1 MKKVI
6 FFVFLFAALSNW
18 NVVFGQ
24 ITLTENDFAYPGD
37 TVRMSL
43 TDQTSVDY
51 NVTDTAFI
59 WDFSSLTANSQFL
72 REFTSIGFS
81 PVQLTFGILAPQDY
95 QASYFIPETNFPLDQ
110 LNGFLPVTLTDP
122 RSYQKSMTDSI
133 TKVGF
138 SVKVSDVDVAFPS
151 DTIETKYKFPMTY
164 QQVFTT
170 KGYTFIDLSPAAE
183 LKVKQLR
190 YVTST
195 VDGYGQLILPF
206 GTFEVIR
213 IKREI
218 NEIDSIYQSF
228 FGAPSWFGA
237 PPFQTTE
244 YEWIGQNKKD
254 VLLKIVVNN
263 AQGTEQ
269 IQAIEYQDIYL
280 GLDAGLIENDFQV
293 SAFPNPTTDLI
304 QVNSDVIIKNVIL
317 LDAKGL
323 TLEEQVSV
331 DSKKISLNLDAYS
344 AGIYFLNIE
353 SASGS
358 KIIRVTKN

>member
-1 MKKVI
+1 MIKYI
-6 FFVFLFAALSNW
+6 PFLILLSNLS
-18 NVVFGQ
+18 FAQ
-24 ITLTENDFAYPGD
+24 LTLTENDFASPGD
-37 TVRMSL
+37 TVRISQTIETTTDYSL
-43 TDQTSVDY
+43 TGE
-51 NVTDTAFI
+51 NFN
-59 WDFSSLTANSQFL
+59 WDFSGLVASSQFL

-81 PVQLTFGILAPQDY
+81 PVQLTFGVLAPQQY
-95 QASYFIPETNFPLDQ
+95 QASYFIPENTLPLDQ
-110 LNGFLPVTLTDP
+110 LNGFLPVSLSDA

-138 SVKVSDVDVAFPS
+138 SVKVGGVDVAFKS

-164 QQVFTT
+164 QQVFNT

-183 LKVKQLR
+183 FKVKQLR

-213 IKREI
+213 LKREI

-263 AQGTEQ
+263 ANGTDQ

-280 GLDAGLIENDFQV
+280 GLDAGLIHNDLEA
-293 SAFPNPTTDLI
+293 SIFPNPTTNCLQI
-304 QVNSDVIIKNVIL
+304 HSNSVLKNIYL
-317 LDAKGL
+317 FDAKG
-323 TLEEQVSV
+323 TILET
-331 DSKKISLNLDAYS
+331 ISNLNSQISSFDLGHYS
-344 AGIYFLNIE
+344 SGIYFLKLE
-353 SASGS
+353 SASGA
-358 KIIRVTKN
+358 KTIRVTKN